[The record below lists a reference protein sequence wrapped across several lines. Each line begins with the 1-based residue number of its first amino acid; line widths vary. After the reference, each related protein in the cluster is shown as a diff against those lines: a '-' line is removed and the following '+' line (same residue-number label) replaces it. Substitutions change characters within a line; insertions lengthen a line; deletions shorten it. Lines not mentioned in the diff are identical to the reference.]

1 MKETSK
7 GNEAQGGKAV
17 RHPNTV
23 TVGTDLSA
31 EQGPEGP
38 HCFGIGNIGAS
49 GNGGVGTVETAAGAK
64 SGRATTVV
72 TRNGCGEGESS
83 GG

>member
-1 MKETSK
+1 MKNTSK
-7 GNEAQGGKAV
+7 GNEAQEGQAAH
-17 RHPNTV
+17 HPNTV
-23 TVGTDLSA
+23 VTGTDLCA

-38 HCFGIGNIGAS
+38 HRFGIGNIDAS

-72 TRNGCGEGESS
+72 TRNGCGDGESFE
-83 GG
+83 G